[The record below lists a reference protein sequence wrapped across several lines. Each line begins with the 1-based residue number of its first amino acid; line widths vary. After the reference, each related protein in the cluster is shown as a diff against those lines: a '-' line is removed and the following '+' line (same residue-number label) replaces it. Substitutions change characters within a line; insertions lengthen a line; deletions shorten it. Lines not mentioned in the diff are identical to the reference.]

1 MVSINKKCKTKENP
15 NGTIKIWKLKKVK
28 NKNEKNWTKNGCHN
42 NKLEMR

>member
-15 NGTIKIWKLKKVK
+15 NRTSKNWKLKKVK

-42 NKLEMR
+42 NKLEMQ